1 VLDRYIEMIL
11 VFVFVSVFLSCLPVL
26 HSATER
32 NMTGPMCPESFSCPN
47 LALFQYPFYNVTD
60 SSCGLIKVDCNST
73 GGNIQ
78 IGGNQ
83 YEIFAKFDSS
93 PSVAIGNTTF
103 EKLVNNTSCEALMNN
118 FTSPN
123 PLVYSI
129 SINPFLTLFKCTKNT
144 SYAEGM
150 NAYFNQPNYNSH
162 NTCKDYNFY
171 YDYSVINAI
180 APSDLPRTCEV
191 IQLPTIGGWEHN
203 TTTINTTNIFSLLN
217 SCKFSVSFS
226 LTRSCEKCHN
236 KGGHCHA
243 NKLGQFQCLDA
254 KKGNAVSFSFSF
266 SFYSGYTRTGI
277 FCAFEES
284 KEGIY

>member
-1 VLDRYIEMIL
+1 MIP

-32 NMTGPMCPESFSCPN
+32 NMTGPMCPESFSCPS
-47 LALFQYPFYNVTD
+47 LAPFPYPFYNVTD
-60 SSCGLIKVDCNST
+60 SRCGLIKVNCNST
-73 GGNIQ
+73 GANIQ
-78 IGGNQ
+78 IGEKK

-93 PSVAIGNTTF
+93 PSVAISNTTF
-103 EKLVNNTSCEALMNN
+103 EKLVNNESCEALMNN

-150 NAYFNQPNYNSH
+150 NAYFNQPDYNSH

-171 YDYSVINAI
+171 YEYSISNASV
-180 APSDLPRTCEV
+180 PSGLPHTCEV
-191 IQLPTIGGWEHN
+191 IQLPRRGGWVNKEN
-203 TTTINTTNIFSLLN
+203 DTTTIFSLL
-217 SCKFSVSFS
+217 SSVFSLSFQ

-236 KGGHCHA
+236 KGGRCHA
-243 NKLGQFQCLDA
+243 NKGQFHCLCD
-254 KKGNAVSFSFSF
+254 KKG
-266 SFYSGYTRTGI
+266 
-277 FCAFEES
+277 
-284 KEGIY
+284 IYF